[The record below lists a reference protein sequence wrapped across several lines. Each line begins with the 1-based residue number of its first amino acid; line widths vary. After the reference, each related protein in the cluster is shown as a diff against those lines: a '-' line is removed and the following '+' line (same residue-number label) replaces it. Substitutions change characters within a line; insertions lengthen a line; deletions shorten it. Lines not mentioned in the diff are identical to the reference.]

1 MKGKTTSLLSVF
13 VAIIFL
19 NLPVYATGYED
30 VNLMNIFLKLVF
42 YLFVFILVIAL
53 TILGTRFIGKNF
65 KGLTSSKYIQ
75 LLDTINLPGGSKIV
89 ITKIN
94 DKIYI
99 LSTNNSNT
107 NVLDI
112 IEEKNFN
119 IDGEN
124 FENYITKYLNKN
136 SMDSLLGKLYKKKDK
151 EDAKDE
157 EKS

>member
-75 LLDTINLPGGSKIV
+75 LLDT
-89 ITKIN
+89 
-94 DKIYI
+94 
-99 LSTNNSNT
+99 
-107 NVLDI
+107 
-112 IEEKNFN
+112 
-119 IDGEN
+119 
-124 FENYITKYLNKN
+124 
-136 SMDSLLGKLYKKKDK
+136 
-151 EDAKDE
+151 
-157 EKS
+157 